1 MSIEVSTADSTMQAN
16 NPLSPGNDPALP
28 RLLLMRH
35 AQTVTNLA
43 GTFSGAADADVS
55 ELGREQSAAAVE
67 GLVAWGPERIVTS
80 PLSRARKMIAEP
92 VGRALGV
99 PITVD
104 ERICEF
110 DFGPLEGVR
119 FADAAK
125 QGLPLPWGPGSERW
139 PQLVEQ
145 AGCGETMETFIG
157 RLADAAAELERLE
170 GRTAVICHGGVIR
183 GLMCVWFG
191 FGVEAINRLVVGNV
205 SSALLRV
212 APGNVCL
219 EAFGLQ
225 PEDLAAHSQ

>member
-1 MSIEVSTADSTMQAN
+1 MSIEVSPADSAAQAN

-35 AQTVTNLA
+35 AQTVTNLS
-43 GTFSGAADADVS
+43 GTFSGAADAEVS
-55 ELGREQSAAAVE
+55 ELGRQQSAAAVE

-92 VGRALGV
+92 AGRALGV
-99 PITVD
+99 PVTVD
-104 ERICEF
+104 ARIGEF
-110 DFGPLEGVR
+110 DFGPLEGKC
-119 FADAAK
+119 FAYAAE

-145 AGCGETMETFIG
+145 AGCGETMEAFIA
-157 RLADAAAELERLE
+157 RLAAAAAELECME
-170 GRTAVICHGGVIR
+170 GRTAVICHGGVVR
-183 GLMCVWFG
+183 GLMSVWFG
-191 FGVEAINRLVVGNV
+191 LGAQAINRLVVGNV

-225 PEDLAAHSQ
+225 PEDLARHA

>member
-1 MSIEVSTADSTMQAN
+1 MSIEVPSADSAAQAN
-16 NPLSPGNDPALP
+16 NPLSPGNDPVLP

-35 AQTVTNLA
+35 AQTVTNL
-43 GTFSGAADADVS
+43 GGYFSGTGDVEVS

-92 VGRALGV
+92 AGRALGV
-99 PITVD
+99 PVTVD
-104 ERICEF
+104 ERISEF

-119 FADAAK
+119 FADAARR
-125 QGLPLPWGPGSERW
+125 GLSLPWGPGSERW
-139 PQLVEQ
+139 PQLVEE
-145 AGCGETMETFIG
+145 AGTGETMEAFIA
-157 RLADAAAELERLE
+157 RLADAAADLERMP

-225 PEDLAAHSQ
+225 PEDLARHA

>member
-1 MSIEVSTADSTMQAN
+1 MSIEVSTANSAVQAN
-16 NPLSPGNDPALP
+16 NPLSPGNDPTLP

-35 AQTVTNLA
+35 AQTVTNLT
-43 GTFSGAADADVS
+43 GTFSGAVDAEVS
-55 ELGREQSAAAVE
+55 QLGREQSAAAVE

-80 PLSRARKMIAEP
+80 PLSRCRRMIAEP
-92 VGRALGV
+92 AAARLGV
-99 PITVD
+99 PVTV
-104 ERICEF
+104 EPRIGEF
-110 DFGPLEGVR
+110 DFGPLEGKR
-119 FADAAK
+119 FAQAAEE
-125 QGLPLPWGPGSERW
+125 GISLPWGPGSERW

-145 AGCGETMETFIG
+145 AGCGETMETFIA
-157 RLADAAAELERLE
+157 RLADAAADLERTG

-225 PEDLAAHSQ
+225 PADLARHA